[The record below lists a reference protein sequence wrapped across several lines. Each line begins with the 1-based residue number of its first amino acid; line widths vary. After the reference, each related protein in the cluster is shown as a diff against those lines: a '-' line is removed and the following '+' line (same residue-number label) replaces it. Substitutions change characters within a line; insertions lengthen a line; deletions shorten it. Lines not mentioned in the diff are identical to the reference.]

1 MISVVS
7 LKFVEKVQML
17 LRDSS
22 RMQIPLLSPFFKR
35 GNLLRRILT
44 TLWQRGEG
52 EIFGQSD
59 ERVIQ

>member
-22 RMQIPLLSPFFKR
+22 RMQIPLLSPFFK
-35 GNLLRRILT
+35 GGICS
-44 TLWQRGEG
+44 GE
-52 EIFGQSD
+52 S
-59 ERVIQ
+59 